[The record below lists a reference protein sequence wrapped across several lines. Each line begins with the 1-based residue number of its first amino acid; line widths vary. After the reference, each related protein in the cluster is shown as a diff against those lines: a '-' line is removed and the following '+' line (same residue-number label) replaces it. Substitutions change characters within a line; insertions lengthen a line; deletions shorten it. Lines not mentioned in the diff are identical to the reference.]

1 MTKRIEQ
8 GLIVVSACLSVL
20 LVAQLHNSD
29 VPDQARQLN
38 EIELTEQQNAVSE
51 PVLKIDH
58 MQEVASKPVA
68 YAHKTPIE
76 RIPSD
81 DRMKGYAQ
89 KCFKHWECYK
99 LAEATYFE
107 DRGGGLDGMK
117 AVANVVVN
125 RTNTDGFPSSI
136 AAVVNQKKY
145 VKKTGWVC
153 QFSYMCQLKDRRM
166 IDTDSKYM
174 AGYVAWIAYDGLLKD
189 TTNGATHYLNES
201 KVASKPKW
209 VYAFNKTAKI
219 GAHTFYVS
227 KNI

>member
-20 LVAQLHNSD
+20 LVAQLHKAD

-38 EIELTEQQNAVSE
+38 EIELTEQHKAV
-51 PVLKIDH
+51 
-58 MQEVASKPVA
+58 SKPVVP
-68 YAHKTPIE
+68 KQIE
-76 RIPSD
+76 GVDSKPKAVSKPTFDYSPSD
-81 DRMKGYAQ
+81 DQMFAYSQ

-107 DRGGGLDGMK
+107 DRGGGLKGMK
-117 AVANVVVN
+117 AVANVVMN
-125 RTNTDGFPSSI
+125 RTNTEGFPGSI
-136 AAVVNQKKY
+136 AGVVNQKKY
-145 VKKTGWVC
+145 SKKTGWVC

-166 IDTDSKYM
+166 TDTESKYM
-174 AGYVAWIAYDGLLKD
+174 AGYVAWVAYDGDLKD
-189 TTNGATHYLNES
+189 ITRGATHYINES
-201 KVASKPKW
+201 KVTSKPKW

-227 KNI
+227 KNG

>member
-8 GLIVVSACLSVL
+8 GLIVVSVCLSVL
-20 LVAQLHNSD
+20 LVAQLHKAD

-38 EIELTEQQNAVSE
+38 EIELTEQQKAVSE
-51 PVLKIDH
+51 PVLKQIK
-58 MQEVASKPVA
+58 EVAKPEKPVSKPTFE
-68 YAHKTPIE
+68 YS
-76 RIPSD
+76 PSD
-81 DRMKGYAQ
+81 DQMENYSN

-107 DRGGGLDGMK
+107 DRGGGLKGMK
-117 AVANVVVN
+117 AVANVIVN
-125 RTNTDGFPSSI
+125 RTNTEGFPGSI

-166 IDTDSKYM
+166 TDTDSKHM
-174 AGYVAWIAYDGLLKD
+174 AGYVAWVAYEGDLKD
-189 TTNGATHYLNES
+189 ITRGATHYINES
-201 KVASKPKW
+201 KVSSKPKW

-227 KNI
+227 KNG

>member
-20 LVAQLHNSD
+20 LVAQLHKAD

-38 EIELTEQQNAVSE
+38 EIELTGQQIAVSE
-51 PVLKIDH
+51 PVLKTEPAK
-58 MQEVASKPVA
+58 EVVSKPVA
-68 YAHKTPIE
+68 HVHKTIDAA
-76 RIPSD
+76 PSE
-81 DRMKGYAQ
+81 DRMFAYAQ
-89 KCFKHWECYK
+89 KCFKNWECYK

-117 AVANVVVN
+117 AVANVIVN

-174 AGYVAWIAYDGLLKD
+174 AGYVAWTAYEGVLKD
-189 TTNGATHYLNES
+189 TTRGATHYLNES

-227 KNI
+227 KNG